1 MKSPFHET
9 PAMLSIK
16 RILTIEDDLDYQLI
30 LTRYLEMLNV
40 PERAV
45 DTANDL
51 GTGLQLLHEH
61 EYDVV
66 LLDLTLPDSRGLN
79 GLQQLMRLNPT
90 LPVIILTGMEDNQL
104 ALEAIGYGAQDYLLK
119 SDFRPDVLERSILH
133 SIERARLLRELNTVK
148 TRLMGAIVQG
158 QEQERQRI
166 AQDIHDGLGQMLAAM
181 SIMVNSLKDKDILPS
196 WAGELPN
203 ISGRALREYRAVINS
218 LRPPSLE
225 ELGLVGALTE
235 YCHKAN
241 EIFTPTIQF
250 ACNLKSGSIGRNAE
264 SELYRIV
271 QELTNNAIKHSGA
284 SHIGIELEATADIL
298 QLSVTDNGSG
308 FEVESRDLHWG
319 IGLKNLA
326 VRSQLINASYQIH
339 SNPGTGTAI
348 TINIPLIPETQ
359 PQ

>member
-1 MKSPFHET
+1 
-9 PAMLSIK
+9 MLSIK
-16 RILTIEDDLDYQLI
+16 RILTIEDDQDYQLI

-51 GTGLQLLHEH
+51 STGLQLLHEH

-133 SIERARLLRELNTVK
+133 SIERARLLRELNTAK

-196 WAGELPN
+196 
-203 ISGRALREYRAVINS
+203 
-218 LRPPSLE
+218 
-225 ELGLVGALTE
+225 
-235 YCHKAN
+235 
-241 EIFTPTIQF
+241 
-250 ACNLKSGSIGRNAE
+250 
-264 SELYRIV
+264 
-271 QELTNNAIKHSGA
+271 
-284 SHIGIELEATADIL
+284 
-298 QLSVTDNGSG
+298 
-308 FEVESRDLHWG
+308 
-319 IGLKNLA
+319 
-326 VRSQLINASYQIH
+326 
-339 SNPGTGTAI
+339 
-348 TINIPLIPETQ
+348 
-359 PQ
+359 